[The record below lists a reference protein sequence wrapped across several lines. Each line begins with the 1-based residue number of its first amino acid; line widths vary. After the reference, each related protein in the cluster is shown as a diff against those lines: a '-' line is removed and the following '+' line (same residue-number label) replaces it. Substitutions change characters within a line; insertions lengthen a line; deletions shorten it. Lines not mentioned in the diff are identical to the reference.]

1 MSTLH
6 GRILV
11 TGGAGFIGSALVWAL
26 NQRGHSDIVVT
37 DFLGSDEKWKNLV
50 PLRFADYVEAS
61 EFRRHLGQN
70 SAAFGKFSAVFHLGA
85 CSATTER
92 NAAYLAD
99 NNYGFTKELAGWSL
113 AQDARFIYA
122 SSAAT
127 YGDGAQGMDDKD
139 DDISRLRPLN
149 MYGYSKHL
157 FDLHA
162 QRVGWL
168 PRIVGV
174 KYFNVFGPN
183 EDHKG
188 DMRSLVNKAYQQI
201 LATGRVQLF
210 KSHKPEYQ
218 DGEQMRDFLY
228 VKDAVEMTIHFAEHA
243 TNAGGLYNLG
253 SGQANTWLTLTRAI
267 FGALG
272 RPPEIEF
279 IDMPEVLRGKYQ
291 YFTQA
296 DVSKLR
302 ASGYTR
308 PLTPLSE
315 AVRDYVRDYLVPAKK
330 LGEVLRPHTAK

>member
-1 MSTLH
+1 MSSLN

-26 NQRGHSDIVVT
+26 NQRGLSDIVIT

-50 PLRFADYVEAS
+50 PLNFADYVDAA
-61 EFRRHLGQN
+61 EFRQHLARN
-70 SAAFGKFSAVFHLGA
+70 ASFFGKFSTVFHLGA
-85 CSATTER
+85 CSATTEK

-99 NNYGFTKELAGWSL
+99 NNYGYTKELAAWSL
-113 AQDARFIYA
+113 ASGARFIYA

-127 YGDGAQGMDDKD
+127 YGDGAQGMDDIGE
-139 DDISRLRPLN
+139 DIEKLRPLN

-174 KYFNVFGPN
+174 KYFNVYGPN

-210 KSHKPEYQ
+210 KSHKPEFKN
-218 DGEQMRDFLY
+218 GEQMRDFLY
-228 VKDAVEMTIHFAEHA
+228 VKDAIEMTIHFAENPA
-243 TNAGGLYNLG
+243 GQRVGGLFNLG
-253 SGQANTWLTLTRAI
+253 SGEANTWLTLTNAI
-267 FGALG
+267 FAALG
-272 RPPEIEF
+272 KPPQIDF

-291 YFTQA
+291 YYTKA
-296 DVSKLR
+296 DIAKLR
-302 ASGYTR
+302 GAGYER
-308 PLTPLSE
+308 AMTPLAE
-315 AVRDYVRDYLVPAKK
+315 AVRDYVQEYLVPGKK
-330 LGEVLRPHTAK
+330 LGD